1 AARGAVARLR
11 ALSRGERDKARSAAS
26 ISNSAAHN
34 GTLPLELCTLQRAVR
49 RPGAGS
55 GVALLKGRHPNP
67 GGRAMGPPPPPEL
80 FRPPLT
86 YPPIPYGQ
94 MLDRPVTLYP
104 EHEAV
109 VFGDT
114 SITFR
119 ELEGLVNAFA
129 NALRT

>member
-1 AARGAVARLR
+1 MR
-11 ALSRGERDKARSAAS
+11 
-26 ISNSAAHN
+26 
-34 GTLPLELCTLQRAVR
+34 
-49 RPGAGS
+49 
-55 GVALLKGRHPNP
+55 
-67 GGRAMGPPPPPEL
+67 PPPLPEL

-129 NALRT
+129 NALRTLGVGPGDRVCRFMTYRPECRVSFIAVPPVGAVSRPINPANHIPHD